1 MTSAFDFDLVI
12 KNGIVVSASDET
24 LCDIGVK
31 DGKVLLL
38 MQDLPIPEGCQ
49 VIDAEGGYITPGLV
63 DSHVHIAQS
72 AKAGAKSADDWTTAT
87 RSALGG
93 GCTTVIAF
101 AVQKRGSSMQAA
113 VDDYHKLATDNA
125 LCDYSFHVIVT
136 DPNEDQMH
144 VELPKLIDQ
153 GITSVKIYSTYPA
166 LKLNDTQILDC
177 FYAARKYGVT
187 VMVHAENSDMIDWM
201 TSDLGRRGMVSPWFH
216 GTSRPNIVESE
227 ATNRVL
233 ALAELLDTPVLF
245 VHVSAPEAFRVIRE
259 AQGKM
264 MPVFAETCPHYLL
277 LTGEAMRAPGFEGAK
292 ACCAPPLR
300 ENPAD
305 RESVWQSTL
314 NGTVTVTSSDHAP
327 TCFFGESGKQMGL
340 TNNPTK
346 NERGDFRY
354 IPNGLPGVETRG
366 PLMWSEGVCKGRMS
380 PSQFV
385 ELNCT
390 NAAKLYGMYP
400 TKGTIQPGS
409 DADFVIW
416 RKPSDRKPSTIT
428 VKNLHSACDYT
439 PYEGH
444 TIEDWPL
451 LTILR
456 GKVVYDGSTNEILA
470 EKGYGDFLKRG
481 KSALRGPTGRWVN
494 EWRPDYVEAEEAQLA
509 K

>member
-1 MTSAFDFDLVI
+1 MAAFDFDLVV
-12 KNGIVVSASDET
+12 KNGIVVTASDET
-24 LCDIGVK
+24 HCDIAVK
-31 DGKVLLL
+31 DGKVVLL
-38 MQDLPIPEGCQ
+38 MKDVPVPEGCQ
-49 VIDAEGGYITPGLV
+49 VIDAEGGYITPGLI

-72 AKAGAKSADDWTTAT
+72 AAKSLGAKSADDWTTAT

-101 AVQKRGSSMQAA
+101 AVQQRGGSMQAA

-136 DPNEDQMH
+136 DPSEEQMH
-144 VELPKLIDQ
+144 VELPKMIEQ

-166 LKLNDTQILDC
+166 LKLDDSQILDC

-187 VMVHAENSDMIDWM
+187 VMVHAENSDMISWM
-201 TSDLGRRGMVSPWFH
+201 TNDLARRGMVSPWNH
-216 GTSRPNIVESE
+216 GTSRPPIVESE

-245 VHVSAPEAFRVIRE
+245 VHVSAPEAFKVIRE
-259 AQGKM
+259 AQGRM
-264 MPVFAETCPHYLL
+264 MSVYAETCPHYLL

-300 ENPAD
+300 ENFQD
-305 RESVWQSTL
+305 REKVWDSTL
-314 NGTVTVTSSDHAP
+314 NGTVTVVSSDHAP
-327 TCFFGESGKQMGL
+327 TNYYDESGKQLGL
-340 TNNPTK
+340 AKNPTK

-366 PLMWSEGVCKGRMS
+366 PLLWSESVCKSKMS

-390 NAAKLYGMYP
+390 NAARLYGMYP
-400 TKGTIQPGS
+400 KKGTIQPGS

-416 RKPSDRKPSTIT
+416 RNPSQRQESTIS

-439 PYEGH
+439 PFEGH
-444 TIEDWPL
+444 PILDWPL

-456 GKVVYDGSTNEILA
+456 GKVVYDGLSNDVKA
-470 EKGYGDFLKRG
+470 EKEFGQFIKRG
-481 KSALRGPTGRWVN
+481 KSGLRGPTGKWLN
-494 EWRPDYVEAEEAQLA
+494 EWRPDYLESQQ
-509 K
+509 